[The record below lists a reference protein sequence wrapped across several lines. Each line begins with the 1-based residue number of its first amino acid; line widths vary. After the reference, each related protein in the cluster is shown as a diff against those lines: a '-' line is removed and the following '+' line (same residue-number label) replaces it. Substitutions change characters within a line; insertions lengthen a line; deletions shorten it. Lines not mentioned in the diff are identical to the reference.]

1 VLENLITYYPKK
13 QYWVQLSFMYS
24 EQNQEAKQLGAMET
38 AYVQDMLEKDGEY
51 RNMASLLL
59 NAEVPY
65 KASRVLQ
72 QGFEKDIVEDNS
84 KNWELLAGA
93 LRQAQEVK
101 QAIPAM
107 EKAASKS
114 DNGDLYARLGNI
126 YLDADRNDD
135 AIEAINNGLRK
146 GGVKRPDQARLVL
159 GMAYFNTKQYSKAR
173 EAFRAAGRDER
184 SEKYA
189 RQWIRYMDSEL
200 ERQRKLQ
207 DDA

>member
-1 VLENLITYYPKK
+1 
-13 QYWVQLSFMYS
+13 
-24 EQNQEAKQLGAMET
+24 
-38 AYVQDMLEKDGEY
+38 
-51 RNMASLLL
+51 
-59 NAEVPY
+59 
-65 KASRVLQ
+65 VLQ

-189 RQWIRYMDSEL
+189 RQWIATWTRSWSASASCRTTPDASRIPHPYRETPAQNPGPEPRYNAGVFYSGPATRTREGS
-200 ERQRKLQ
+200 RVSPH
-207 DDA
+207 